1 MKHLVFGFIHR
12 RGSEGRGYRTR
23 LRLSRWE
30 HLERAGERNRVGVHI
45 VILKVAVVIWD
56 GNRRSNEQRLVFDQF
71 GPVSDGGTRGAK
83 LVLPFWWC
91 QRRGE
96 MVRRGMRRKW

>member
-23 LRLSRWE
+23 LRLSGWE
-30 HLERAGERNRVGVHI
+30 HLERAGERNGVGVYI
-45 VILKVAVVIWD
+45 VILKVTVVFRD
-56 GNRRSNEQRLVFDQF
+56 GNCRSNEQRLVFDQF
-71 GPVSDGGTRGAK
+71 GPISDGGARVTK

-96 MVRRGMRRKW
+96 MVRRGRR